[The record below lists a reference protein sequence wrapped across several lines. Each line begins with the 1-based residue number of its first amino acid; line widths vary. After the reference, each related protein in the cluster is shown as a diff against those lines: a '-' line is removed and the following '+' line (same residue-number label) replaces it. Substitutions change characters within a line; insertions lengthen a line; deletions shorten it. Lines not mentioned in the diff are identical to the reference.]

1 MATKGLG
8 VEDFDSVEDYMKA
21 ADVLIK
27 EFQEA
32 NPEAVAKHPNK
43 IYPDNQ
49 QLDQFWFALYKG
61 NWFS

>member
-8 VEDFDSVEDYMKA
+8 FEDFDSVEAFVKA
-21 ADVLIK
+21 ADILIQ
-27 EFQEA
+27 EFQQR
-32 NPEAVAKHPNK
+32 NPQAVANHPNK

-49 QLDQFWFALYKG
+49 QLDQFWFANYKG

>member
-8 VEDFDSVEDYMKA
+8 LEDFDSAETFMKA
-21 ADVLIK
+21 ADTLIL
-27 EFQEA
+27 EFQQGH
-32 NPEAVAKHPNK
+32 PEAIVKHPNK
-43 IYPDNQ
+43 IYPDNP

>member
-8 VEDFDSVEDYMKA
+8 VEDFDSLEAFMKA
-21 ADVLIK
+21 ADLLIQ
-27 EFQEA
+27 EFQQGH
-32 NPEAVAKHPNK
+32 PEAIAKHPNK
-43 IYPDNQ
+43 IYPDNH